1 MANFVS
7 ASLCNVMNIKNTTT
21 IATIVYL
28 TLVILTFVTYWLGES
43 GAKGLSISLGVFA
56 LALIKGTMISEHF
69 MQLKFV
75 SGFWRFPV
83 LIWLV
88 ILAIVIFTAFN
99 T

>member
-1 MANFVS
+1 
-7 ASLCNVMNIKNTTT
+7 MNIKNTTT